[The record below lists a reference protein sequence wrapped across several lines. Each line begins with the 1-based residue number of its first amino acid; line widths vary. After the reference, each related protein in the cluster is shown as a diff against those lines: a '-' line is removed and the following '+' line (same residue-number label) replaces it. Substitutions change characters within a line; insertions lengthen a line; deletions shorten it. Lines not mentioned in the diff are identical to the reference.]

1 MNEMIQTRS
10 ATKRN
15 RQQNIS
21 TSVDDQTCY
30 GCWQHPPEDIMQ
42 KILQHMSLDDR
53 LRLSFVCKYW
63 QSFATRRDMPSGGQ
77 LPWLVLPQPPN
88 SQFLSFANLSKREVV
103 WLNMPKPVKGVCF
116 HASSRG
122 WLILF
127 RGRRPEGHMFMINP
141 LSGVQHNLPALKTI
155 VTFRIGFRKWR
166 EPQNFVTKIA
176 LSSPNTLKCIV
187 AAFFSSHELG
197 FCRPG
202 DKRWIVFELKDNYI
216 GVTDIFFSG
225 TTLYALLRHNYASE
239 RCTVVSYPITFED
252 HVVELK
258 LIYDEIASFNSISYM
273 IESSINNEVLLI
285 HQMLDRTFINDEPG
299 SRISSVTTSGF
310 IVYKIDVECGNF
322 LRVQSLEDETL
333 FLAENGSSLS
343 FRASDHEELLGN
355 CIYFVQHET
364 ISILYLDTGKTERLF
379 PDVVNL
385 EGQKGW
391 FTPSLW

>member
-21 TSVDDQTCY
+21 TSVDDLTCY

-42 KILQHMSLDDR
+42 KILKHMSLDDR
-53 LRLSFVCKYW
+53 LLLSFVCKYW
-63 QSFATRRDMPSGGQ
+63 QSFATRRDMPSGAQ
-77 LPWLVLPQPPN
+77 LPCLVLPQPPN
-88 SQFLSFANLSKREVV
+88 SQFLSFANLSKRQVV
-103 WLNMPKPVKGVCF
+103 RLNMPKPVKGVCF

-122 WLILF
+122 
-127 RGRRPEGHMFMINP
+127 
-141 LSGVQHNLPALKTI
+141 
-155 VTFRIGFRKWR
+155 KWR

-176 LSSPNTLKCIV
+176 LSSPNTSKCIV

-202 DKRWIVFELKDNYI
+202 DKRWTVFLLDDLYI
-216 GVTDIFFSG
+216 AVTDIFFSG
-225 TTLYALLRHNYASE
+225 TTLYALLRHNYASK

-343 FRASDHEELLGN
+343 SRASDHEELVGN
-355 CIYFVQHET
+355 CIYFVQDET
-364 ISILYLDTGKTERLF
+364 ISIFYLDTGKTERLF